1 MDPGLNTI
9 RHHIEASP
17 SEILIFA
24 KSLAQDQP
32 NRIDRQ
38 EKKAGT
44 TIAPQEQTQSPER
57 KYKQTG
63 HTFTQHPTHP
73 ISNEIKD
80 LPNFLQPNNIIM
92 QAHIYTTI
100 NWIIIP
106 PQPAYKGNACTA
118 PSKLMTIP
126 SDLPLALKRKPGRG
140 VMTTKIFKRTNREK
154 PGESSTITVKT
165 QYQHVPHMP

>member
-1 MDPGLNTI
+1 MDPGLITI

-24 KSLAQDQP
+24 KSLVQDQP

-57 KYKQTG
+57 KSKQTG
-63 HTFTQHPTHP
+63 HTFHTTAHTFHLKQNQRLAKFPQ
-73 ISNEIKD
+73 
-80 LPNFLQPNNIIM
+80 LNNSLM

-100 NWIIIP
+100 NWITIP

-118 PSKLMTIP
+118 PSKLMTIS